1 MASETYEQRVEQATA
16 RAVKAAF
23 VPAPTGGAFVDAEAR
38 AAINAIRQL
47 LIDEKLMKP
56 ATE

>member
-1 MASETYEQRVEQATA
+1 MASESYEQRVEAATA
-16 RAVKAAF
+16 RAEKAAH

-38 AAINAIRQL
+38 AAINALRQA

-56 ATE
+56 S